1 MKKLLMR
8 RKASDNIYY
17 HPDFHSALNIAIDY
31 LEKNHGK
38 SAVKEYL
45 QQFASSYYNP
55 LTESIR
61 KQGLSALKKYLKDLY
76 KKENGDIDIVY
87 SKDAMT
93 VLIKR
98 CPAILHIKKKGGQP
112 AKSFSETT
120 KTVYE
125 TILKGTEYE
134 FKMLNYDK
142 KTGRALLTFRKK
154 NDFMH

>member
-1 MKKLLMR
+1 MKKLIMK
-8 RKASDNIYY
+8 RKASDNIYF
-17 HPDFHSALNIAIDY
+17 HPDFHCALNIALDY

-45 QQFASSYYNP
+45 QQFASHYYKP
-55 LTESIR
+55 LTEKIK

-76 KKENGDIDIVY
+76 RKENGDIDIVC
-87 SKDAMT
+87 SKDTMT

-98 CPAILHIKKKGGQP
+98 CPAVLHIKKKGGQP

-125 TILKGTEYE
+125 TLLKDTEYE

-142 KTGRALLTFRKK
+142 NTGKAILTFKRKK
-154 NDFMH
+154 